1 MSQLRKEKEQQ
12 LFQQFQSQQ
21 KRMADLLLRQRQE
34 ERSTEDDAISKAM
47 EEQYAKKE
55 VEGAG
60 KVTTIIII
68 LPNFLFSKLNLRRN
82 VSLWSRLRRF
92 RNTAFK

>member
-55 VEGAG
+55 VEGTG
-60 KVTTIIII
+60 KVTTI
-68 LPNFLFSKLNLRRN
+68 
-82 VSLWSRLRRF
+82 V
-92 RNTAFK
+92 TA

>member
-21 KRMADLLLRQRQE
+21 QRMADLLLTQRQE
-34 ERSTEDDAISKAM
+34 EHSTEDKAILRAM

-55 VEGAG
+55 VDEPKGALIQLC
-60 KVTTIIII
+60 T
-68 LPNFLFSKLNLRRN
+68 P
-82 VSLWSRLRRF
+82 
-92 RNTAFK
+92 

>member
-21 KRMADLLLRQRQE
+21 QRMADLLLRQRQE
-34 ERSTEDDAISKAM
+34 ERSTEDEAISKAM

-55 VEGAG
+55 VGAG
-60 KVTTIIII
+60 KVA
-68 LPNFLFSKLNLRRN
+68 LAQLY
-82 VSLWSRLRRF
+82 
-92 RNTAFK
+92 TA

>member
-21 KRMADLLLRQRQE
+21 QRMADLLLRQRQE
-34 ERSTEDDAISKAM
+34 ERSTEDEAISKAM

-55 VEGAG
+55 VGTG
-60 KVTTIIII
+60 KVALAQL
-68 LPNFLFSKLNLRRN
+68 LPSLLFSKLNWRRN
-82 VSLWSRLRRF
+82 VGLWSRLRRF